1 MIEYHRLF
9 LHLYLFINGI
19 KKPVLFW
26 AWPPLLTITFVR
38 FFYNIAYRY
47 APCLHSAVW
56 YPIVTDYMYSSLLLM
71 GIWEFLVLGSC
82 EQYHSKHSITCLWVS
97 LDTYFF
103 GGVYI
108 SRSGNCWVVR
118 SAYMFSFSRYCQIIL
133 QSSPTNLHSYQQYI
147 SCCHQHLLSFSSS
160 V

>member
-26 AWPPLLTITFVR
+26 AWLPLLTITFVR

-82 EQYHSKHSITCLWVS
+82 EQYHSKHSITRLWAS

-108 SRSGNCWVVR
+108 SRSGIAGSSDLHICLVLVDTAKSFCKAVLPIYTPTSSTFHVVT
-118 SAYMFSFSRYCQIIL
+118 STC
-133 QSSPTNLHSYQQYI
+133 
-147 SCCHQHLLSFSSS
+147 
-160 V
+160 